1 MTPNLLS
8 HANTAKRL
16 GLYDSE
22 RVRRVTDR
30 GESDFSSSCAYSPRE
45 DFGPEIESNS
55 ANPETQVGRAL
66 DDAKVRSALDS
77 TKKYIPRHKIL
88 QILTPEKIQNI
99 LNSRYFENYSNKDE
113 LAECVLRGSGRLK
126 LLAVLIGSRMVQD
139 LPKYIADGVDDQC
152 FPMIL
157 DTSDRA
163 FCRKH
168 NKCHETLDAY
178 DRSYDREQFS
188 SWSYSLSAP
197 YISYNP
203 NVHSHYV
210 LDPGDIFPVTGEKIR
225 KKAITGTRGA
235 STMAPLPPDVNSHGG
250 FSEVYRVKIEKSHYD
265 FGTLGIRHPDGYFAL
280 KKLNNNNEEEFNME
294 LSSLLFSMD
303 RASGKTASKHLI
315 QLLATFEVID
325 PYSGTKC
332 PTYYLLFDWAEGNL
346 PQFWKAKEKEY
357 VGNKDHCLWMS
368 QQFHEICLALQSV
381 HNEREKTLMK
391 FIDDNP
397 EVDSGAGPNNVHDL
411 YGRHGDIKP
420 DNFLW
425 FRPEKS
431 PDLLA
436 LSDFGLGR
444 LHTQV
449 SRSNQNPK
457 DIARTATYI
466 APEFDLKDGRISRAS
481 DVYSLGCVF
490 LEHVTW
496 FLQGY
501 DSVINDFPKFRN
513 DKDVYPGWESDK
525 FFMIQVDEQS
535 GTQTPIM
542 KPQVQ
547 KWISEL
553 QQHKNCSGYLHKLL
567 DIIGD
572 KMLEPERAK
581 RVDIASLSSEMEIL
595 RKRCEGDESFYSAPK
610 SKL

>member
-8 HANTAKRL
+8 HASTTKRL
-16 GLYDSE
+16 GLLNPE
-22 RVRRVTDR
+22 RVRKVTDR
-30 GESDFSSSCAYSPRE
+30 GEADYSSSNAYSSQK
-45 DFGPEIESNS
+45 DLKL
-55 ANPETQVGRAL
+55 ETQSNPTSPEEIAIAL
-66 DDAKVRSALDS
+66 DDAKVRSVLDS
-77 TKKYIPRHKIL
+77 TKKYIPRHKLLEIL
-88 QILTPEKIQNI
+88 SPEKVRAI
-99 LNSRYFENYSNKDE
+99 LDSPFFETCLNKNELVESIHRDSR
-113 LAECVLRGSGRLK
+113 RLK
-126 LLAVLIGSRMVQD
+126 LLAVLIGIEKVQD
-139 LPKYIADGVDDQC
+139 LPKYVTDGVDDQC
-152 FPMIL
+152 LPMIL
-157 DTSDRA
+157 DHSERA

-168 NKCHETLDAY
+168 FKCHETLDAY
-178 DRSYDREQFS
+178 NRSNAREQFS

-203 NVHSHYV
+203 NLHSHYV

-225 KKAITGTRGA
+225 KKAITSTKGA
-235 STMAPLPPDVNSHGG
+235 NAMAPLPPDVNLDGG

-265 FGTLGIRHPDGYFAL
+265 FGKLGIRHPDGYFAL
-280 KKLNNNNEEEFNME
+280 KKLNTNNEEEFNME

-303 RASGKTASKHLI
+303 KSSGKTASKHLI

-325 PYSGTKC
+325 PYSDTKC

-346 PQFWKAKEKEY
+346 PQFWKVKEKEY
-357 VGNKDHCLWMS
+357 VGNKNHCLWMS

-391 FIDDNP
+391 FINDNP
-397 EVDSGAGPNNVHDL
+397 EVDSSVGPNNVHDL

-431 PDLLA
+431 SELLA

-466 APEFDLKDGRISRAS
+466 APEFDLKDGRVSRAS
-481 DVYSLGCVF
+481 DIYSLGCVF
-490 LEHVTW
+490 LEYVTW
-496 FLQGY
+496 FLLGY
-501 DSVINDFPKFRN
+501 DSVINDFPNRRN

-525 FFMIQVDEQS
+525 FFMIQVDQQS

-542 KPQVQ
+542 KPQVRE
-547 KWISEL
+547 WISEL
-553 QQHKNCSGYLHKLL
+553 QQHKNCSGYLHQLL

-572 KMLEPERAK
+572 KMLEPERTK
-581 RVDIASLSSEMEIL
+581 RVDIASLSYEMEVL
-595 RKRCEGDESFYSAPK
+595 RKRCEGDELFYSAPK
-610 SKL
+610 SRL